1 MNDSND
7 ILRIKDGLIRL
18 GNAVESLQDRD
29 SSQGDFVGLDKSI
42 DFKQKGTN
50 LIAGKGLQWSG
61 DGSTKVL
68 NYQANPSRIFSS
80 EPIDL
85 MKDSS
90 IQPRTSL

>member
-42 DFKQKGTN
+42 DFKQK
-50 LIAGKGLQWSG
+50 
-61 DGSTKVL
+61 
-68 NYQANPSRIFSS
+68 
-80 EPIDL
+80 
-85 MKDSS
+85 
-90 IQPRTSL
+90 

>member
-68 NYQANPSRIFSS
+68 N
-80 EPIDL
+80 L
-85 MKDSS
+85 
-90 IQPRTSL
+90 SLIHI